1 MPLQTDNKKHH
12 EIVRNLSVVS
22 FFTLISRILGLL
34 RDVCIAY
41 FFGAGMATD
50 AFFVAFRIPNLF
62 RRLFGEG
69 GISASFIPVY
79 SESLA
84 KEYKV
89 ETSKGE
95 ASDIFKTVFTA
106 LFFILL
112 FLSLAGVLFSFI
124 FVAVTAPGFLGKP
137 QELHL
142 TVFLTKIMFPYIFL
156 IGLSA
161 FFAGALNVHGSY
173 APGAMYPIILNV
185 LLIISAI
192 FLRPYFHPGIYALA
206 LGVMLGGVLQ
216 LLSQIYYLKKN
227 RISLGFK
234 FNFKSSG
241 VKSVFKL
248 LAPSIIGMAV
258 IQLNLVFDTLLA
270 SFLPAGSISFLY
282 YGDRLYQFPLG
293 VFAIAMQTAIF
304 PVLSAS
310 FAKNDIKEVDG
321 AFNFSSTLMFFIIIP
336 SSIGLILLRS
346 SLVKLIYMHGIFNAA
361 DAQKTAGVLLFFIV
375 GLWASAL
382 LKTVIPVFYSM
393 KDTKTPVNAAIF
405 SLFINIVFA
414 VMLMQFIG
422 VYGLALASSFSLIF
436 NYLYLLRKLH
446 LKKGIG
452 LDTGF
457 FKSLFKTAIASIIMG
472 AIVES
477 AIIILGRLSYNS
489 LIIVIISLI
498 IGPATYLSSS
508 FLFKNES
515 MHIIRNV
522 LLKKQ

>member
-1 MPLQTDNKKHH
+1 MPSKSKSKSKNH
-12 EIVRNLSVVS
+12 EIVKNLSVVS

-79 SESLA
+79 SESL
-84 KEYKV
+84 
-89 ETSKGE
+89 SKNNE
-95 ASDIFKTVFTA
+95 SDADDLLKTVFTA

-112 FLSLAGVLFSFI
+112 FLSLAGFLFSFF

-137 QELHL
+137 LELHFAVL
-142 TVFLTKIMFPYIFL
+142 LTKIMFPYIFF
-156 IGLSA
+156 IGLAA
-161 FFAGALNVHGSY
+161 FLSGVLNVHGSY
-173 APGAMYPIILNV
+173 APGAIYPIILNV
-185 LLIISAI
+185 LFIISAI
-192 FLRPYFHPGIYALA
+192 FLRPFFHPGIYALA
-206 LGVMLGGVLQ
+206 AGVMIGGGLQ
-216 LLSQIYYLKKN
+216 LLSQIYYIKKN
-227 RISLGFK
+227 KIKLGFK
-234 FNFKSSG
+234 FNFKNSG

-248 LAPSIIGMAV
+248 LTPSLLGMAV
-258 IQLNLVFDTLLA
+258 IQLNLIFDTLLA

-304 PVLSAS
+304 PTLSAS
-310 FAKNDIKEVDG
+310 FAKNDLKEVDG

-346 SLVKLIYMHGIFNAA
+346 SLVKLIYMHGLFNAA

-382 LKTVIPVFYSM
+382 LKTVVPVFYSM
-393 KDTKTPVNAAIF
+393 KDTKTPVNAAII
-405 SLFINIVFA
+405 SLLINILFA
-414 VMLMQFIG
+414 VILMRFMG
-422 VYGLALASSFSLIF
+422 VFGLALASSISLIF

-452 LDTGF
+452 LRAGF
-457 FKSLFKTAIASIIMG
+457 LKSFLKTITASLIMG
-472 AIVES
+472 LIVEF
-477 AIIILGRLSYNS
+477 IIIVLDILSYNYL
-489 LIIVIISLI
+489 LIVLISIVIGGFS
-498 IGPATYLSSS
+498 YLFSS

-515 MHIIRNV
+515 IHIIKDV
-522 LLKKQ
+522 LLKKL

>member
-1 MPLQTDNKKHH
+1 MPSQSKNH

-79 SESLA
+79 SESL
-84 KEYKV
+84 
-89 ETSKGE
+89 SKNHKND
-95 ASDIFKTVFTA
+95 ADDLFKTVFTA

-112 FLSLAGVLFSFI
+112 FLSATGFLFSFF
-124 FVAVTAPGFLGKP
+124 FVAVTAPGFLNKP
-137 QELHL
+137 LELHFAVL
-142 TVFLTKIMFPYIFL
+142 LTKIMFPYIFM
-156 IGLSA
+156 IGLAA
-161 FFAGALNVHGSY
+161 FLSGVLNVHGSY
-173 APGAMYPIILNV
+173 APGAIYPIILNI
-185 LLIISAI
+185 LFIISAI
-192 FLRPYFHPGIYALA
+192 FLRPFFHPGIYALA
-206 LGVMLGGVLQ
+206 VGVMAGGGLQ
-216 LLSQIYYLKKN
+216 LLSQIYYIKKKK
-227 RISLGFK
+227 ISLGFK
-234 FNFKSSG
+234 FSFNNSG

-248 LAPSIIGMAV
+248 LTPSLLGMAV

-304 PVLSAS
+304 PTLSAS
-310 FAKNDIKEVDG
+310 FAKNDLKEVDG

-346 SLVKLIYMHGIFNAA
+346 SLVKLIYMHGVFNAA

-382 LKTVIPVFYSM
+382 LKTVVPVFYSM
-393 KDTKTPVNAAIF
+393 KDTKTPVNAAII
-405 SLFINIVFA
+405 SLVINIIFA
-414 VMLMQFIG
+414 VLLMQVMG
-422 VYGLALASSFSLIF
+422 VYGLALASSISLIF

-452 LDTGF
+452 LGDGF
-457 FKSLFKTAIASIIMG
+457 LRSFIKTVIAGVIMG
-472 AIVES
+472 LIVEFI
-477 AIIILGRLSYNS
+477 IIILGRLSYGS
-489 LIIVIISLI
+489 LAIVIISLI
-498 IGPATYLSSS
+498 IGPASYLFSS
-508 FLFKNES
+508 FLLKNKS
-515 MHIIRNV
+515 MHIIRDV

>member
-1 MPLQTDNKKHH
+1 MPSKSKSKNH
-12 EIVRNLSVVS
+12 EIVKNLSVVS

-84 KEYKV
+84 KNNEND
-89 ETSKGE
+89 
-95 ASDIFKTVFTA
+95 ADDLFKTVFAA

-112 FLSLAGVLFSFI
+112 FLSLAGFLFSFF
-124 FVAVTAPGFLGKP
+124 FVAVTAPGFLNKP
-137 QELHL
+137 LELHL
-142 TVFLTKIMFPYIFL
+142 AVLLTKIMFPYIFM
-156 IGLSA
+156 IGLAA
-161 FFAGALNVHGSY
+161 FLSGVLNVHGSY
-173 APGAMYPIILNV
+173 APGAIYPIILNV
-185 LLIISAI
+185 LFIISAI
-192 FLRPYFHPGIYALA
+192 FLRPFFHPGIFALA
-206 LGVMLGGVLQ
+206 SGVMIGGGLQ
-216 LLSQIYYLKKN
+216 LLSQIYYIKKKKI
-227 RISLGFK
+227 RLGFK
-234 FNFKSSG
+234 FSFNNG
-241 VKSVFKL
+241 RVKSVFKL
-248 LAPSIIGMAV
+248 LVPSLLGMAV

-304 PVLSAS
+304 PTLSAS
-310 FAKNDIKEVDG
+310 FAKNDLKEVDG

-346 SLVKLIYMHGIFNAA
+346 SLVRLIYMHGIFNAA

-382 LKTVIPVFYSM
+382 LKTVVPVFYSM
-393 KDTKTPVNAAIF
+393 KDTKTPVNAAII
-405 SLFINIVFA
+405 SLFINIIFA
-414 VMLMQFIG
+414 VTLMRVMG
-422 VYGLALASSFSLIF
+422 VYGLALASSISLIF

-452 LDTGF
+452 LGAGF
-457 FKSLFKTAIASIIMG
+457 FKSFIKTVIASLIMG
-472 AIVES
+472 LVVEFVI
-477 AIIILGRLSYNS
+477 AVLGRLNYGPLAVVSAS
-489 LIIVIISLI
+489 LATGVTAYILVSLALKNDSANILKTVIM
-498 IGPATYLSSS
+498 
-508 FLFKNES
+508 K
-515 MHIIRNV
+515 RRQ
-522 LLKKQ
+522 KQ

>member
-1 MPLQTDNKKHH
+1 MKNH

-79 SESLA
+79 SDNLA
-84 KEYKV
+84 KKSNADSE
-89 ETSKGE
+89 GL
-95 ASDIFKTVFTA
+95 FKTVFTA

-112 FLSLAGVLFSFI
+112 FLSLIGFLFSFF
-124 FVAVTAPGFLGKP
+124 FVAVTAPGFLNKP
-137 QELHL
+137 LELGL
-142 TVFLTKIMFPYIFL
+142 ATLLTKIMFPYIFM
-156 IGLSA
+156 IGLAA
-161 FFAGALNVHGSY
+161 FLSGVLNVHGSY

-192 FLRPYFHPGIYALA
+192 FLRPFFHPGIFALA
-206 LGVMLGGVLQ
+206 VGVMLGGGLQ
-216 LLSQIYYLKKN
+216 LLSQIYYIKKKK
-227 RISLGFK
+227 ISLGFK
-234 FNFKSSG
+234 FNFRNSD

-248 LAPSIIGMAV
+248 LTPSLMGMAV

-304 PVLSAS
+304 PTLSAS
-310 FAKNDIKEVDG
+310 FAKNDVKEVDG
-321 AFNFSSTLMFFIIIP
+321 AFNFSSSLMFFIIIP

-346 SLVKLIYMHGIFNAA
+346 SLVRLIYMHGIFSSA
-361 DAQKTAGVLLFFIV
+361 DAQKTAGVLLFFIA

-382 LKTVIPVFYSM
+382 LKTVVPVFYSM
-393 KDTKTPVNAAIF
+393 KDTKTPVNAAII
-405 SLFINIVFA
+405 SLLINIIFA
-414 VMLMQFIG
+414 VLLMRVMG
-422 VYGLALASSFSLIF
+422 VYGLALASSISLIF
-436 NYLYLLRKLH
+436 NYLFLLRKLH

-452 LDTGF
+452 LGADF
-457 FKSLFKTAIASIIMG
+457 FKSFVKTLIASFIMG
-472 AIVES
+472 LIVEFLIV
-477 AIIILGRLSYNS
+477 ALERFNYAS
-489 LIIVIISLI
+489 LTVVLASLATGVII
-498 IGPATYLSSS
+498 YLFAS
-508 FLFKNES
+508 FALKNDS
-515 MHIIRNV
+515 ANMVKNV
-522 LLKKQ
+522 IFRKH

>member
-1 MPLQTDNKKHH
+1 MPSQAKNH

-79 SESLA
+79 SDSLA
-84 KEYKV
+84 KKRGADSE
-89 ETSKGE
+89 
-95 ASDIFKTVFTA
+95 DLFKTVFTA

-112 FLSLAGVLFSFI
+112 FLSLIGFLFSFI
-124 FVAVTAPGFLGKP
+124 FVAITAPGFLDKP
-137 QELHL
+137 LELHL

-156 IGLSA
+156 IGLAA
-161 FFAGALNVHGSY
+161 FLSGVLNVHGSY

-185 LLIISAI
+185 LLIISAV
-192 FLRPYFHPGIYALA
+192 FLRPFFHPGIYALA
-206 LGVMLGGVLQ
+206 VGVMLGGILQ
-216 LLSQIYYLKKN
+216 LLSQIYYIKKKK
-227 RISLGFK
+227 ISLGFK
-234 FNFKSSG
+234 FNFRNSG

-248 LAPSIIGMAV
+248 LTPSLVGMAV

-270 SFLPAGSISFLY
+270 SFLPLGSISYLY

-304 PVLSAS
+304 PALSAS
-310 FAKNDIKEVDG
+310 FAKNDVKEVDG
-321 AFNFSSTLMFFIIIP
+321 AFNFASSLMFFIIIP
-336 SSIGLILLRS
+336 SSVGLILLRS
-346 SLVKLIYMHGIFNAA
+346 SLVRLIYMHGIFNAA

-382 LKTVIPVFYSM
+382 LKTVVPVFYSM
-393 KDTKTPVNAAIF
+393 KDTKTPVKAAII

-414 VMLMQFIG
+414 VLLMRVMG
-422 VYGLALASSFSLIF
+422 VYGLALASSISLIF

-446 LKKGIG
+446 LKKRIG
-452 LDTGF
+452 LGGVF
-457 FKSLFKTAIASIIMG
+457 FKSFAKTITASLIMGLTVEFLIAVFGRLNYGPLSVVSVSLATGVIVYIFASFALKNDSASILKSVIM
-472 AIVES
+472 
-477 AIIILGRLSYNS
+477 
-489 LIIVIISLI
+489 
-498 IGPATYLSSS
+498 
-508 FLFKNES
+508 
-515 MHIIRNV
+515 
-522 LLKKQ
+522 KKRQ